1 MSIVMGGVVNRGDG
15 VMNRGGEAAGRRGNL
30 RGRAKSGTMPA
41 MSLRAVI
48 ALLSL
53 GTALPACGDDGG
65 DPVVR
70 LAQVQA
76 EVFDVGCTVQSC
88 HSSTARAGDL
98 VLEADRAQAEL
109 VDVPAVQP
117 KAAAEGLVRV
127 VPGDPQASFLL
138 TKCTAPLA
146 ADYGEVMP
154 WGNPDGLDADK
165 LELLRRWIEAGA
177 PE

>member
-1 MSIVMGGVVNRGDG
+1 VVLSIEDG
-15 VMNRGGEAAGRRGNL
+15 AGRPGGGELARAREFADHAAM
-30 RGRAKSGTMPA
+30 A
-41 MSLRAVI
+41 LRAAI

-53 GTALPACGDDGG
+53 GTALTACGDDGG

-98 VLEADRAQAEL
+98 VLEAGKARAEL
-109 VDVPAVQP
+109 VDVPAAQAR
-117 KAAAEGLVRV
+117 AAAEGLLRV
-127 VPGDPQASFLL
+127 APSDPEASFLL
-138 TKCTAPLA
+138 MKCTAPLA

-154 WGNPDGLDADK
+154 WGNPDGLAAEE